1 MGETPMRSDPG
12 GKAKAREGPSS
23 WPYSSEGPLVHSEL
37 TRSLWVFTG
46 WEGCPGQKT
55 DGSTR
60 LPIPFICSAVVSIC
74 LRFWGGGR
82 GRRCRTEHTEATS
95 KFLQKHWGPL
105 ELSHPNLIRYSTL
118 APGYHALLS
127 GLFSSSQLHPHPQLL
142 MEERGQNNTQP
153 HHNRSHPLST

>member
-1 MGETPMRSDPG
+1 MYQSSKSSYMGETPMRSDPG

-74 LRFWGGGR
+74 LRFWGGAGEEVQD
-82 GRRCRTEHTEATS
+82 RTHRSNVKILTKTLGTLGTVAS
-95 KFLQKHWGPL
+95 KPHSVLNTGPWL
-105 ELSHPNLIRYSTL
+105 PRSLKWPLL
-118 APGYHALLS
+118 LLS
-127 GLFSSSQLHPHPQLL
+127 AASSPTAIDGGEGSK
-142 MEERGQNNTQP
+142 
-153 HHNRSHPLST
+153 